1 MHLHDTSK
9 EYFIL
14 PFLLVQG
21 PVADLNQIPYLSL
34 PKMPSKIM
42 MSKKEDYVQRKLSV
56 KTKNRYKHRNK
67 EFHFK
72 MNQENCA
79 HFAKNLILN
88 EKSKQ

>member
-42 MSKKEDYVQRKLSV
+42 MSKKEDYVQRKL
-56 KTKNRYKHRNK
+56 Y
-67 EFHFK
+67 
-72 MNQENCA
+72 Q
-79 HFAKNLILN
+79 
-88 EKSKQ
+88 